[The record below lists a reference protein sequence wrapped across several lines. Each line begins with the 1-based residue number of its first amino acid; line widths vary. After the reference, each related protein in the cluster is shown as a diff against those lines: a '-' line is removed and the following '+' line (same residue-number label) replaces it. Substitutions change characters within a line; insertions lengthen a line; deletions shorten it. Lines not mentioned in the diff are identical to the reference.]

1 MRLNRAKTANLPQKT
16 CQLTTIELTVFRV
29 KRRPHLHS
37 VFGVLD
43 WRRNRVPKKE
53 KTVAEIRSEER
64 QRNYAQ
70 ALKDLEKARVKENQK
85 TAKLRAQRLAKED
98 AAQKDN

>member
-1 MRLNRAKTANLPQKT
+1 M
-16 CQLTTIELTVFRV
+16 
-29 KRRPHLHS
+29 
-37 VFGVLD
+37 
-43 WRRNRVPKKE
+43 PKKE

-70 ALKDLEKARVKENQK
+70 ALKDLEKARVKENQN

-98 AAQKDN
+98 AAQKDNEYLIFV

>member
-1 MRLNRAKTANLPQKT
+1 ML
-16 CQLTTIELTVFRV
+16 
-29 KRRPHLHS
+29 
-37 VFGVLD
+37 
-43 WRRNRVPKKE
+43 KK

-70 ALKDLEKARVKENQK
+70 ALKDLEKARVKEIQK

>member
-1 MRLNRAKTANLPQKT
+1 MSFNRAKMDFPQKI
-16 CQLTTIELTVFRV
+16 CQLTTIKLAVFRV
-29 KRRPHLHS
+29 VKRPHLHS

>member
-1 MRLNRAKTANLPQKT
+1 M
-16 CQLTTIELTVFRV
+16 
-29 KRRPHLHS
+29 H
-37 VFGVLD
+37 
-43 WRRNRVPKKE
+43 KKE
-53 KTVAEIRSEER
+53 KSVAEIRSEER

-98 AAQKDN
+98 AAQKIINI

>member
-1 MRLNRAKTANLPQKT
+1 M
-16 CQLTTIELTVFRV
+16 
-29 KRRPHLHS
+29 
-37 VFGVLD
+37 
-43 WRRNRVPKKE
+43 PKNE

-64 QRNYAQ
+64 QRNYAP

>member
-1 MRLNRAKTANLPQKT
+1 M
-16 CQLTTIELTVFRV
+16 
-29 KRRPHLHS
+29 
-37 VFGVLD
+37 
-43 WRRNRVPKKE
+43 PKKE
-53 KTVAEIRSEER
+53 KTVAEIRSEQR